1 MPAFSRLLL
10 GILIGC
16 AVPALAGVATPA
28 RAEIRI
34 AILASNNSPPYQE
47 TVQGFKQAVQR
58 ALPKVVFEERWLA
71 EDASQAEATVKQL
84 SASRPALFFAV
95 GSLATQSL
103 ARAQLGAPVVA
114 GMILNAGELK
124 DVPNATGVVLEL
136 PVETELRWLQRLLP
150 DQKQVAVLYSP
161 AQNQSRVNEALRLSK
176 ALGLTLHAHKVHSP
190 RELPET
196 LERVANQAGV
206 LWGLTD
212 TLVLHPMMAQSLLL
226 FSFRNRIP
234 FIGPSRSWVKA
245 GALYALERDYPDMG
259 GQCGE
264 LAVKVLQ
271 GVPAGALTPEAP
283 RKLGY
288 IINLK
293 TARHM
298 KIEFSARLQKGALEV
313 IE

>member
-1 MPAFSRLLL
+1 MRALSRFLL
-10 GILIGC
+10 GTLLGC
-16 AVPALAGVATPA
+16 VFSAGAPAALPVQ
-28 RAEIRI
+28 AEARI
-34 AILASNNSPPYQE
+34 AILVSNNSMPYQE
-47 TVQGFKQAVQR
+47 TVRGFKQAVR
-58 ALPKVVFEERWLA
+58 RVLPNVVFEERWLTG
-71 EDASQAEATVKQL
+71 DALQAEATARQL
-84 SASRPALFFAV
+84 SASRPILFFTV
-95 GSLATQSL
+95 GSFATQSL
-103 ARAQLGAPVVA
+103 AHVQPGVPIVA

-124 DVPNATGVVLEL
+124 SVPNTTGVVLEL
-136 PVETELRWLQRLLP
+136 PIETELRWLQRLLP
-150 DQKQVAVLYSP
+150 DQKQVGVLYSP
-161 AQNQSRVNEALRLSK
+161 VQNQTRVNEAMGLSK
-176 ALGLTLHAHKVHSP
+176 ALGLELHAHKVSSP
-190 RELPET
+190 RELPEA
-196 LERVANQAGV
+196 LERVANQASV

-212 TLVLHPMMAQSLLL
+212 TVVLHPQVAQSLLL

-264 LAVKVLQ
+264 LALKVIQ
-271 GVPAGALTPEAP
+271 GTPVGTLTPEAP

-298 KIEFSARLQKGALEV
+298 KIDFPDQVQKSALEV